1 MFSFVFNKKIDLL
14 FSAIIPMSEYSTMEH
29 VLQIHD
35 NHSEQFSIN
44 SDDGN
49 DMPTYRHVEHIK
61 TSASM
66 IPFSLMNATDVS
78 CSPKFSLRKLN
89 ISRITREI
97 YYFLLSYFFLYFF
110 FKTFNYQNFLMLI
123 ERFIVHYLL
132 YVY

>member
-35 NHSEQFSIN
+35 NHSEHYSIKSTDEN
-44 SDDGN
+44 QIAS
-49 DMPTYRHVEHIK
+49 YKHVEHMK
-61 TSASM
+61 TSLEM
-66 IPFSLMNATDVS
+66 PFTISNLTKVH

-123 ERFIVHYLL
+123 ERFIVHCLL

>member
-1 MFSFVFNKKIDLL
+1 MAL
-14 FSAIIPMSEYSTMEH
+14 FFLAIIPMNEYSTIEH

-89 ISRITREI
+89 ILNIKIILLEKFNSYRDIDFLI
-97 YYFLLSYFFLYFF
+97 YH
-110 FKTFNYQNFLMLI
+110 NFV
-123 ERFIVHYLL
+123 F
-132 YVY
+132 